1 MEDELNIELDKEDL
15 DIILDEQ
22 NSIDAEIE
30 NSDIV
35 PTGTTKNYEILDNKP
50 QINGVEL
57 VGNKNANDLNLQE
70 RIEVLTNLEI
80 EEILKI

>member
-35 PTGTTKNYEILDNKP
+35 PTGTTTNYEKLNNKP
-50 QINGVEL
+50 QIEGVEL
-57 VGNKNANDLNLQE
+57 VDNRSFEDLGMKS
-70 RIEVLTNLEI
+70 LTNSELENL
-80 EEILKI
+80 LK

>member
-35 PTGTTKNYEILDNKP
+35 PTGITTDYKKLNNKP
-50 QINGVEL
+50 KIEGVEL
-57 VGNKNANDLNLQE
+57 VDNRSFEDLGMKS
-70 RIEVLTNLEI
+70 LTNSELENL
-80 EEILKI
+80 LK

>member
-15 DIILDEQ
+15 HIILKEQ

-35 PTGTTKNYEILDNKP
+35 PTGTTTDYEKLNNKP
-50 QINGVEL
+50 KIEGVEL
-57 VGNKNANDLNLQE
+57 VDNRSFEDLGMKS
-70 RIEVLTNLEI
+70 LTNSELENL
-80 EEILKI
+80 LK

>member
-35 PTGTTKNYEILDNKP
+35 STGTNKNYEILDNKP
-50 QINGVEL
+50 KRNSVEL

-80 EEILKI
+80 EEILKM

>member
-35 PTGTTKNYEILDNKP
+35 PTGTTTDYEKLNNKP
-50 QINGVEL
+50 KIEGVEL
-57 VGNKNANDLNLQE
+57 VDNRSFEDLGMKS
-70 RIEVLTNLEI
+70 LTNSELENL
-80 EEILKI
+80 LK